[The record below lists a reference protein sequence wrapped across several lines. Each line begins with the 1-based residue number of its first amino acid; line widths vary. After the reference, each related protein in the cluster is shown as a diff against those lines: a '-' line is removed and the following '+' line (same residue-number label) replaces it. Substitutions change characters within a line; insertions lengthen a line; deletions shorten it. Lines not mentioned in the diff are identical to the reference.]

1 MRWEEGRRG
10 EKVNRW
16 REMIIQIE
24 YDLDR
29 IIDIDHVEVT
39 KRIGVGNGGAVDRIG
54 LFLEGGRGEE
64 KGQHYTPIF
73 TIFFL
78 CDIR

>member
-10 EKVNRW
+10 DGEEKVKRW
-16 REMIIQIE
+16 EEMIIQIE

-29 IIDIDHVEVT
+29 IIDTDHTEVI

-54 LFLEGGRGEE
+54 LFLGGGRGE
-64 KGQHYTPIF
+64 G
-73 TIFFL
+73 
-78 CDIR
+78 